1 MGKTLISDY
10 LTQVHQLPV
19 LDADVLARAAVAPE
33 SVLLA
38 HIRDRYGPG
47 ILHGD
52 GSLNRQRLGDIIFAS
67 STERQWLEQQVHP
80 YVYTAL
86 ATALQTLPLSDS
98 QQHPITVLVVPLLFE
113 ARMTDLVTEIWVVHC
128 HPDQQMARL
137 QQRDHLNPSQI
148 QSRINSQMAIDK
160 KIERADVVLDNSGT
174 PEMLFA
180 QIDQAIALDPAQLT
194 TAPP

>member
-10 LTQVHQLPV
+10 LAQVHQLPI

-52 GSLNRQRLGDIIFAS
+52 GSLNRQRLSDIIFTSA
-67 STERQWLEQQVHP
+67 TERQWLEQQIHP

-86 ATALQTLPLSDS
+86 ATALQTLPLSDI
-98 QQHPITVLVVPLLFE
+98 QQHPIAVLVVPLLFE

-128 HPDQQMARL
+128 HPDQQMERL

-148 QSRINSQMAIDK
+148 QARINSQMAIDK
-160 KIERADVVLDNSGT
+160 KIECADVVLDNSGT

-180 QIDQAIALDPAQLT
+180 QIDHAIALDPAQLT